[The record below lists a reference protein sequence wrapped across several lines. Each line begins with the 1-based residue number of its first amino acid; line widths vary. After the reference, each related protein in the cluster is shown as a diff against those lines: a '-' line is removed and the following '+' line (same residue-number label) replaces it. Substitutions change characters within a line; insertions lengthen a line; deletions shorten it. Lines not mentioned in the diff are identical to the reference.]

1 MLAKTSLL
9 VVGTALLVG
18 HAAAADPAY
27 GYNGYSEEPND
38 FGYGWYDERLPTG
51 IGVGFIA
58 GGGLTGF
65 TDQAVRNNMQNNVQ
79 GLWDARISIGTH
91 VPIGLDLS
99 YVGTASSLANP
110 LGTGGSNGTLYGTAA
125 EAALRWNILPHFAWD
140 PYVFG
145 GIGWQNYEVTG
156 QSLAMP
162 GMRSSD
168 NSVEFPMGVGMS
180 FRDTSGWLVD
190 VRGTFRDD
198 PNSNL
203 IYQASNNSYAPMHS
217 WEASAA
223 LGYEF

>member
-1 MLAKTSLL
+1 MLVKTTSLL
-9 VVGTALLVG
+9 VVGGALLVG
-18 HAAAADPAY
+18 HAAAADPDSV
-27 GYNGYSEEPND
+27 GYNGYEEPND
-38 FGYGWYDERLPTG
+38 FSYGWHDERLPTG
-51 IGVGFIA
+51 IGVGFSL

-65 TDQAVRNNMQNNVQ
+65 TDQSVRNNLQNNVQ
-79 GLWDARISIGTH
+79 GLWDARMSIGTH
-91 VPIGLDLS
+91 VPLGIDIS

-110 LGTGGSNGTLYGTAA
+110 VQSGGSNGTLVGTAV

-140 PYVFG
+140 PYIFAG
-145 GIGWQNYEVTG
+145 AGWQNYEVTG

-168 NSVEFPMGVGMS
+168 NSIEFPMGVGMA

-190 VRGTFRDD
+190 VRGTFRAD
-198 PNSNL
+198 PDSNL
-203 IYQASNNSYAPMHS
+203 ILTSNNNFAEMHS